1 MKLKQASYPYLAWS
15 GLFIVLPLLLIVYFA
30 FTDMQG
36 EFSMANLV
44 VSGKFSAVFVK
55 SIWLAAVSTG
65 LCFLIGYPVAY
76 LMSRMRGIND
86 QTLLLLMMLPMWM
99 NFLLRTY
106 AWMSL
111 LENNGVLNQ
120 ILLHFGMSKIQFIN
134 TQGAVVLGMV
144 YNYIPFMILPLHS
157 IMVKIH
163 NDVIEAATDLGA
175 SPKDV
180 FMKIVL
186 PMSKPGVKTG
196 IIMVL
201 EPEVTTYIIS
211 QMLGRGAN
219 QLIGEI
225 IEMQFLGN
233 AYNPHLGSAISLV
246 LMLLVLMCMS
256 ISGIL
261 DEEGVEE
268 RLL

>member
-1 MKLKQASYPYLAWS
+1 MKVKQAAYPYIAWS
-15 GLFIVLPLLLIVYFA
+15 VIFILFPLLLIIYFA

-36 EFSMANLV
+36 AFSMDNLII
-44 VSGKFSAVFVK
+44 SGRFSAVFVK
-55 SIWLAAVSTG
+55 SIWLAAVSTV
-65 LCFLIGYPVAY
+65 LCFVIGYPVAY
-76 LMSRMRGIND
+76 IMSRMKGISD
-86 QTLLLLMMLPMWM
+86 KTLLLLMMLPMWM

-106 AWMSL
+106 AWMTI
-111 LENNGVLNQ
+111 LENNGMINQ
-120 ILLHFGMSKIQFIN
+120 ILMFLRFDRVGLIN
-134 TQGAVVLGMV
+134 TQGAVVMGMI

-175 SPKDV
+175 GPKDV

-186 PMSKPGVKTG
+186 PMSKPGIKTG
-196 IIMVL
+196 MIMVFV
-201 EPEVTTYIIS
+201 PAVSTFIIS
-211 QMLGRGAN
+211 QMLGGGTN
-219 QLIGEI
+219 QLIGDI

>member
-1 MKLKQASYPYLAWS
+1 MKVKQAAYPYIAWS
-15 GLFIVLPLLLIVYFA
+15 VIFILFPLLLIIYFA

-36 EFSMANLV
+36 AFSMDNLII
-44 VSGKFSAVFVK
+44 SGRFSAVFVK
-55 SIWLAAVSTG
+55 SIWLAAVSTV
-65 LCFLIGYPVAY
+65 LCFVIGYPVAY
-76 LMSRMRGIND
+76 IMSRMKGISD
-86 QTLLLLMMLPMWM
+86 KTLLLLMMLPMWM

-106 AWMSL
+106 AWMTI
-111 LENNGVLNQ
+111 LENNGMINQ
-120 ILLHFGMSKIQFIN
+120 ILMFLGFDRVGLIN
-134 TQGAVVLGMV
+134 TQGAVVMGMI

-175 SPKDV
+175 GPKDV

-186 PMSKPGVKTG
+186 PMSKPGIKTG
-196 IIMVL
+196 MIMVFV
-201 EPEVTTYIIS
+201 PAVSTFIIS
-211 QMLGRGAN
+211 QMLGGGTN
-219 QLIGEI
+219 QLIGDI

>member
-1 MKLKQASYPYLAWS
+1 
-15 GLFIVLPLLLIVYFA
+15 
-30 FTDMQG
+30 
-36 EFSMANLV
+36 
-44 VSGKFSAVFVK
+44 
-55 SIWLAAVSTG
+55 
-65 LCFLIGYPVAY
+65 
-76 LMSRMRGIND
+76 
-86 QTLLLLMMLPMWM
+86 
-99 NFLLRTY
+99 
-106 AWMSL
+106 
-111 LENNGVLNQ
+111 
-120 ILLHFGMSKIQFIN
+120 
-134 TQGAVVLGMV
+134 
-144 YNYIPFMILPLHS
+144 
-157 IMVKIH
+157 MVKIH

-180 FMKIVL
+180 FMKIIL

-196 IIMVL
+196 MIMVFV
-201 EPEVTTYIIS
+201 PAVSTFIIS
-211 QMLGRGAN
+211 QMLGGGAN
-219 QLIGEI
+219 QLIGDI

>member
-65 LCFLIGYPVAY
+65 LCFFIGYPVAY

-196 IIMVL
+196 MIMVFV
-201 EPEVTTYIIS
+201 PAVSTFIIS
-211 QMLGRGAN
+211 QMLGGGAN
-219 QLIGEI
+219 QLIGDI